1 MNIFFYE
8 LKAARKSIAVWT
20 GSLIGI
26 ALLYLSFFR
35 GITRDATAW
44 KAVMSSYP
52 PALRALLGVSVDL
65 LTSPSGY
72 YAMVVSF
79 VVLCGAI
86 QAMNSGLSILYKET
100 QNGTVDFLYVKPIS
114 RMKIISSK
122 LGAALAALIIT
133 DLIYFC
139 AALGM
144 MSIVTNNGFD
154 AKIFIL
160 LNVPLFFVQLI
171 FFSLGMG
178 ISAFLNRPRSILP
191 ISLSTVF
198 GFYFLGTFVATDSG
212 RYGRLISPFKY
223 FDSNYVISH
232 GHYETLYLVATAILV
247 AIGLGVAYFMYE
259 NKDLQGR
266 A

>member
-1 MNIFFYE
+1 MNIFLYE
-8 LKAARKSIAVWT
+8 LKAARKSIVIWT
-20 GSLIGI
+20 SSFIGI
-26 ALLYLSFFR
+26 ALLYLSFYR
-35 GITRDATAW
+35 GIANDATAC

-86 QAMNSGLSILYKET
+86 QAMNLGLSILFKET

-114 RMKIISSK
+114 RLKIISSK
-122 LGAALAALIIT
+122 LSAALITVAIT

-144 MSIVTNNGFD
+144 MSIVTNNEFNV
-154 AKIFIL
+154 KVFVL
-160 LNVPLFFVQLI
+160 LNVPLLFIQLI
-171 FFSLGMG
+171 FFSLGAG
-178 ISAFLNRPRSILP
+178 ISAFLNRSRSILP

-198 GFYFLGTFVATDSG
+198 GFYFLGTFVATDG
-212 RYGRLISPFKY
+212 GKYGRLISPFKY
-223 FDSNYVISH
+223 FDSNFIIFN
-232 GHYETLYLVATAILV
+232 GRYETLPLVATAVLAAV
-247 AIGLGVAYFMYE
+247 GLGVAYFVYGR
-259 NKDLQGR
+259 KDLQGR

>member
-8 LKAARKSIAVWT
+8 LKAARKSIAVWSC
-20 GSLIGI
+20 SLIGI

-86 QAMNSGLSILYKET
+86 QAMNSGLSILFKET

-114 RMKIISSK
+114 RLKIISSK
-122 LGAALAALIIT
+122 LCAALTALVVT

-139 AALGM
+139 VALGM
-144 MSIVTNNGFD
+144 MSIVTGNAFD
-154 AKIFIL
+154 MKIFVL
-160 LNVPLFFVQLI
+160 LNVPLLFVQLI
-171 FFSLGMG
+171 FFSLGAG
-178 ISAFLNRPRSILP
+178 VSAFFNRPRSILP

-212 RYGRLISPFKY
+212 KYGRLISPFKY
-223 FDSNYVISH
+223 FNSNSIIAD
-232 GHYETLYLVATAILV
+232 GRYETLYVVAAVVIVL
-247 AIGLGVAYFMYE
+247 IGLGVAFFMYE